1 MIPIEEKHF
10 DDEFDID
17 ALVKELE
24 EDNTSS

>member
-1 MIPIEEKHF
+1 MIPMEEQHF

-24 EDNTSS
+24 EDNASS